1 MKWRKLI
8 SVPTVAIAVWC
19 GAFVSEKKQ
28 NILAPWILPIDG
40 HSSVKWDANW
50 DGRHVIPIEVK
61 NTTETQD
68 TSAKRSPHVRRHIF
82 LVRHGQYKV
91 QGRTDLEQS
100 LTSLGERQAD
110 LAGKR
115 LQQYG
120 YTYTRLVSS
129 RMTRAKDT
137 ACVIKETINEIQH
150 EETYLL
156 TEGAPIKPEPL
167 VDGWNPDKDPF
178 YQDSVRIEA
187 AFRHFINRPDATQ
200 TEDSYEILVCHANV
214 IRYFVC
220 RALQLPPE
228 AWLRMSLNH
237 GSITWLTIL
246 NTGDVV
252 LKQYGDTGFMPVKD
266 CTTYNFPED
275 VSE

>member
-50 DGRHVIPIEVK
+50 DGRHGISTKVR

-68 TSAKRSPHVRRHIF
+68 TSAKRSPRVRRHIF

-115 LQQYG
+115 LQEYG

-129 RMTRAKDT
+129 SMTRAKDT
-137 ACVIKETINEIQH
+137 ARIIKETINAIRTV
-150 EETYLL
+150 ETDLL
-156 TEGAPIKPEPL
+156 TEGAPIKPEPT
-167 VDGWNPDKDPF
+167 VDGWNPDIDPF

-187 AFRHFINRPDATQ
+187 AFRHFIHRPDTTQ
-200 TEDSYEILVCHANV
+200 TEDTYEILVCHANV
-214 IRYFVC
+214 I

-237 GSITWLTIL
+237 GSITWLTVL

-252 LKQYGDTGFMPVKD
+252 LKQYGDTGFMPIED

-275 VSE
+275 VWE